1 MDHKCSPEGIWRNEN
16 VNYKY
21 IIFKNIYHF
30 LLLFKEDMEII
41 IDIRRI
47 SVMLVYAVNFC
58 TYIKGMCLSA
68 ILLTQPSVNEIIS
81 QGESAMSDGGAF
93 SAVSE
98 QVDQLGG
105 GSYNVMLKV
114 GIWVIVLL
122 LMFGALKLAFSDS
135 STRNDSKSG
144 IITKV
149 IAAVLL
155 FAAIGI
161 VVVAQNVGVGLFSLA
176 N

>member
-1 MDHKCSPEGIWRNEN
+1 M
-16 VNYKY
+16 
-21 IIFKNIYHF
+21 IYT
-30 LLLFKEDMEII
+30 
-41 IDIRRI
+41 
-47 SVMLVYAVNFC
+47 ANFC
-58 TYIKGMCLSA
+58 TYIKDMCAAA
-68 ILLTQPSVNEIIS
+68 ILLTQPTVNEIIA
-81 QGESAMSDGGAF
+81 QGESAMGDGGAF
-93 SAVSE
+93 SAVSQ

-149 IAAVLL
+149 ISAVLL

>member
-1 MDHKCSPEGIWRNEN
+1 MLISA
-16 VNYKY
+16 VNY
-21 IIFKNIYHF
+21 
-30 LLLFKEDMEII
+30 
-41 IDIRRI
+41 
-47 SVMLVYAVNFC
+47 YARLKC
-58 TYIKGMCLSA
+58 ACSSA
-68 ILLTQPSVNEIIS
+68 ILLTQLTVTEIIS
-81 QGESAMSDGGAF
+81 QGESAMGDGGAF
-93 SAVSE
+93 SSVSE